1 MAVDLTRRNFLALTA
16 VALASPWL
24 RAVEKHKISS
34 VPADLDHI
42 LLGVSDLDKGIMWF
56 EKRSGVRAV
65 VGGVHPGRGTRNAL
79 LALGPRRY
87 LEIIAPG
94 PLQAGTPASKEYW
107 AARLTSLQEPR
118 LIGWA
123 AHTGNLAAIARSAAA
138 ASIATDEP
146 RDGSRARP
154 DGKALR
160 WKSFG
165 LKDDRNGLLPFF
177 IEWSRDTVHP
187 SQDSPSGC
195 KLLGFIAESPHAEQV
210 SSDAHRLGLEFAVRR
225 GRAPLLL
232 ARIRGKKGE
241 FEIS

>member
-1 MAVDLTRRNFLALTA
+1 MPSFISRRWFLALAAAAIATRRSA
-16 VALASPWL
+16 GAESLL
-24 RAVEKHKISS
+24 G
-34 VPADLDHI
+34 VPIDLDHI
-42 LLGVSDLDKGIMWF
+42 LLGVSDLDDGIAWL
-56 EKRSGVRAV
+56 EERSGIRAAF
-65 VGGVHPGRGTRNAL
+65 GGVHPGRGTRNAL
-79 LALGPRRY
+79 LSLGPRRY
-87 LEIIAPG
+87 LEIIAPD
-94 PLQAGTPASKEYW
+94 PEQAGTPASKEFW

-123 AHTGNLAAIARSAAA
+123 AHTGDLAAIARSAAA

-154 DGKALR
+154 DGKVLR

-187 SQDSPSGC
+187 SQDAPSGC
-195 KLLGFIAESPHAEQV
+195 TLLSFIAESPHAEQI
-210 SSDAHRLGLEFAVRR
+210 SSDAHSLGLEFAVRR
-225 GRAPLLL
+225 GQARLFL

-241 FEIS
+241 FEMS

>member
-24 RAVEKHKISS
+24 RASEKHKIPS

-42 LLGVSDLDKGIMWF
+42 LLGVSDLDKGIEWF
-56 EKRSGVRAV
+56 EKRSGVRAA

-87 LEIIAPG
+87 LEIIAPD
-94 PLQAGTPASKEYW
+94 PQQAGTAASKEYW

-123 AHTGNLAAIARSAAA
+123 AHTGDLAAIARSAAA

-154 DGKALR
+154 DGKVLR

-165 LKDDRNGLLPFF
+165 LKDDRDGLLPFF

-187 SQDSPSGC
+187 SQDAPSGC
-195 KLLGFIAESPHAEQV
+195 KLLSFIAESPHAEQV
-210 SSDAHRLGLEFAVRR
+210 SSDAHSLGLEFAVRR
-225 GRAPLLL
+225 GQAPLFL

-241 FEIS
+241 FEMS

>member
-1 MAVDLTRRNFLALTA
+1 MAVDLTRRNFLALTT
-16 VALASPWL
+16 VALGTPWL
-24 RAVEKHKISS
+24 RAAEEHKMPS
-34 VPADLDHI
+34 VPADLDHM
-42 LLGVSDLDKGIMWF
+42 LLGVSDLDKGIEWF

-65 VGGVHPGRGTRNAL
+65 AGGVHPGRGTRNAL
-79 LALGPRRY
+79 LALGLRRY
-87 LEIIAPG
+87 LEIIAPD
-94 PLQAGTPASKEYW
+94 PQQAGTPASKQYW
-107 AARLTSLQEPR
+107 AARLPPLQEPR

-123 AHTGNLAAIARSAAA
+123 AHTGDLAAIARNAAA
-138 ASIATDEP
+138 AGIATDEP

-154 DGKALR
+154 DGKVLR

-187 SQDSPSGC
+187 SQDAPSGC

-210 SSDAHRLGLEFAVRR
+210 SSDANRLGVEFAVRR
-225 GRAPLLL
+225 GQAPLFL
-232 ARIRGKKGE
+232 ARIHGKKGE

>member
-1 MAVDLTRRNFLALTA
+1 MAVDLTRRNFLGLKA

-24 RAVEKHKISS
+24 RASEKHKISS

-42 LLGVSDLDKGIMWF
+42 LLGVSDLDKGIEWF
-56 EKRSGVRAV
+56 EKRSGVRATM
-65 VGGVHPGRGTRNAL
+65 GGVHPGRGTRNAL

-87 LEIIAPG
+87 LEIIAPD
-94 PLQAGTPASKEYW
+94 PQQAGTPASKEFW

-123 AHTGNLAAIARSAAA
+123 AHTGDLAAIARSAAA

-154 DGKALR
+154 DGKVLR

-165 LKDDRNGLLPFF
+165 LKDDRDGLLPFF

-187 SQDSPSGC
+187 SQNAPSGC
-195 KLLGFIAESPHAEQV
+195 TLLSFIAESPHAEQV
-210 SSDAHRLGLEFAVRR
+210 SSDAHSLGLEFAVRR
-225 GRAPLLL
+225 GQAPLFF

-241 FEIS
+241 FEMS

>member
-24 RAVEKHKISS
+24 RAAEEHKISS

-42 LLGVSDLDKGIMWF
+42 LLGVSDLDKGIEWF

-65 VGGVHPGRGTRNAL
+65 AGGVHPGRGTRNAL
-79 LALGPRRY
+79 LALGIRRY
-87 LEIIAPG
+87 LEIIAPD
-94 PLQAGTPASKEYW
+94 PQQAGTPASKEYW

-123 AHTGNLAAIARSAAA
+123 AHTGDLAAIARSAAA
-138 ASIATDEP
+138 TSIATDEP
-146 RDGSRARP
+146 RDGSRARL
-154 DGKALR
+154 DGKVLR

-165 LKDDRNGLLPFF
+165 LKDDRDGLLPFF

-187 SQDSPSGC
+187 SQDAPSGC
-195 KLLGFIAESPHAEQV
+195 KLLSFIAESPHAEQV

-225 GRAPLLL
+225 GRAPLFL

>member
-1 MAVDLTRRNFLALTA
+1 MTVDLTRRNFLALTA
-16 VALASPWL
+16 VALTSPWL
-24 RAVEKHKISS
+24 WASEKNRISS

-42 LLGVSDLDKGIMWF
+42 LLGVSELDNGIKWF

-65 VGGVHPGRGTRNAL
+65 AGGVHPGRGTHNAL

-87 LEIIAPG
+87 LEIIAPD
-94 PLQAGTPASKEYW
+94 PLQAGTPGSKEYW

-123 AHTGNLAAIARSAAA
+123 AHTGDLAAIARSAT

-165 LKDDRNGLLPFF
+165 LKNDRNGLLPFF

-187 SQDSPSGC
+187 SQD
-195 KLLGFIAESPHAEQV
+195 
-210 SSDAHRLGLEFAVRR
+210 
-225 GRAPLLL
+225 APFRMQ
-232 ARIRGKKGE
+232 AA
-241 FEIS
+241 